1 MLTLLP
7 LLRNPDKPCQGLND
21 DTKSSE
27 QFVNKEIKIN
37 KTFWIYSFMSFFNEE
52 VYYIYCMMPMENVA
66 SFNFILDNI
75 KLT

>member
-1 MLTLLP
+1 
-7 LLRNPDKPCQGLND
+7 
-21 DTKSSE
+21 
-27 QFVNKEIKIN
+27 
-37 KTFWIYSFMSFFNEE
+37 MSFFNEE